1 VLELRKSRILVF
13 PAIAALSIL
22 TSCGNSTV
30 AQPDSIKFTMELWGS
45 NFEKT
50 DSGNC
55 RDTEDNYR
63 NNNSIT
69 LIGPDDSEISTAT
82 LGFGELRETTVSPE
96 DVTNFPD
103 GKICYFEV
111 DFPNV
116 PDVATYRIKTRDGVI
131 SGVSYSRQEI
141 IDRGWEMGLLR
152 GAEFKD

>member
-1 VLELRKSRILVF
+1 MLHRPTSRIYVLPV
-13 PAIAALSIL
+13 IAALAIL

-30 AQPDSIKFTMELWGS
+30 AQPDSITFTIELWGS

-50 DSGNC
+50 DTGNC

-63 NNNSIT
+63 NNNSLT
-69 LIGPDDSEISTAT
+69 LVGPDDSEISTAT
-82 LGFGELRETTVSPE
+82 LSFGELRETTVSPE

-111 DFPNV
+111 VFPNI
-116 PDVATYRIKTRDGVI
+116 PDVATYRIKTRDGEI

-141 IDRGWEMGLLR
+141 IDRGWQMGLLR